1 VCACVCVCVCVLSD
15 IHIGVFH
22 IQLSIDRL
30 WRSETFV
37 LCVCGRARVG
47 VRACNPRKLA
57 KYGTPVRVLCEAVLG
72 YICNMETHTAVG
84 KKLKARVLSLAD

>member
-1 VCACVCVCVCVLSD
+1 MALEHILILTVYYCAVLFIFVYCVCVC
-15 IHIGVFH
+15 
-22 IQLSIDRL
+22 
-30 WRSETFV
+30 
-37 LCVCGRARVG
+37 

-57 KYGTPVRVLCEAVLG
+57 KYGTPVRVVCEAVLG